1 MLKTV
6 ETSRATKTKGVAVT
20 YRAGSGEK
28 YATCP
33 ADCKM
38 NCSGKGAQKLDAEYL
53 DALLDAVPRKGVSF
67 TYSHFGWHLWAD
79 KLAEGKTVI
88 NYSTESLTSA
98 AAASRA
104 VPTVVVVKAEDWN
117 DGKTLRAPL
126 FGRTNSRGDF
136 VQSGSVKVVR
146 CPAEYREGFSCRD
159 CGNGVPL
166 CARLDRDYII
176 GFTAHGPSKKKAADP
191 TQRGGCYADAGNCRI
206 WWDQTANSDQPDE
219 TDAEKVRRFAKS
231 LPPRSIIRHHVA
243 GDIGAE

>member
-6 ETSRATKTKGVAVT
+6 ETSRAVKTRGIAVT

-38 NCSGKGAQKLDAEYL
+38 NCSGKGAQKLDTEYL

-67 TYSHFGWHLWAD
+67 TYSHFDPNVYGWGR
-79 KLAEGKTVI
+79 KLKEGKTVI
-88 NYSTESLTSA
+88 NFSTESPAA
-98 AAASRA
+98 AAASIYNG
-104 VPTVVVVKAEDWN
+104 VPSVVVLREDYWQ
-117 DGKTLRAPL
+117 GSKTQSAP
-126 FGRTNSRGDF
+126 FGVRI
-136 VQSGSVKVVR
+136 VR
-146 CPAEYREGFSCRD
+146 CPAEYRADFSCRD
-159 CGNGVPL
+159 CGNGLPL

-191 TQRGGCYADAGNCRI
+191 TTRGGCYADAGNCRI
-206 WWDQTANSDQPDE
+206 WWEETAQAEQPDE
-219 TDAEKVRRFAKS
+219 TDAEKVLRFAKS
-231 LPPRSIIRHHVA
+231 LPPRAIIRHHGA

>member
-6 ETSRATKTKGVAVT
+6 EMSRATKTNGVAVT

-67 TYSHFGWHLWAD
+67 TYSHFDPLVYGWGK
-79 KLAEGKTVI
+79 KLKEGKTVI
-88 NYSTESLTSA
+88 NFSTESPAA
-98 AAASRA
+98 AAASIYNG
-104 VPTVVVVKAEDWN
+104 VPSVVVLREDYWQDKKTQSAPFDVKI
-117 DGKTLRAPL
+117 
-126 FGRTNSRGDF
+126 
-136 VQSGSVKVVR
+136 VR

-176 GFTAHGPSKKKAADP
+176 GFTAHGPSKRKAADP
-191 TQRGGCYADAGNCRI
+191 TTRGGCYADAGNCRI
-206 WWDQTANSDQPDE
+206 WWDETANAQQPDE

>member
-6 ETSRATKTKGVAVT
+6 EMSRATKTKGVAVT

-67 TYSHFGWHLWAD
+67 TYSHFDPLVYGWGK
-79 KLAEGKTVI
+79 KLKEGKTVI
-88 NYSTESLTSA
+88 NFSTESPAA
-98 AAASRA
+98 AAASIYNG
-104 VPTVVVVKAEDWN
+104 VPSVVVLREDYWQDKKTQSAPFDVKI
-117 DGKTLRAPL
+117 
-126 FGRTNSRGDF
+126 
-136 VQSGSVKVVR
+136 VR

-176 GFTAHGPSKKKAADP
+176 GFTAHGPSKRKAADP
-191 TQRGGCYADAGNCRI
+191 TTRGGCYADAGNCRI
-206 WWDQTANSDQPDE
+206 WWDETANAQQPDE